1 MPRRILVVDDD
12 RDMCQMLEADL
23 RLREFDVQWF
33 TAPKEA
39 FEAAKQEDFDVV
51 LTDLNMPGM
60 NGIELCERIVS
71 NRPDIPV
78 VVVTAFGS
86 METAIEAIRV
96 GAFDFVTKPFDMEML
111 ALTLNRA
118 VRHRELQEKVKTLSE
133 VIEKSH
139 QPQELV
145 GESTVMQTLFHQ
157 LERIADSET
166 SVLITGESGTGKELV
181 ARALHERSRRCAGP
195 FVAINCAALPE
206 PLLESELF
214 GHVKGA
220 FTDARA
226 ASKGLILE
234 ADQGTLFLD
243 EIGEFP
249 LALQSK
255 LLRVLEERKVRP
267 VGGNKEVPF
276 DCRILTATNRDL
288 EVAVEA
294 GHFRE
299 DLFYRINVIQL
310 DVPPLRARGMDILLL
325 AQHYLLQFAK
335 KNNKEVTGISKP
347 VAEKLL
353 AYAWPGNVREMRN
366 VMERAVALTQ
376 FDKLTVEDLPKKIR
390 GYRSSQLV
398 IGSDD
403 PTDLVPLEE
412 FERRYIMHV
421 LKSVG
426 GNKSVAARKLGL
438 DRKTLYRRLER
449 YGKIENDNPTQKQ
462 TPAH

>member
-1 MPRRILVVDDD
+1 MPGRILVVDDD
-12 RDMCQMLEADL
+12 RDMCQMLEAGL

-33 TAPKEA
+33 TAPEEA
-39 FEAAKQEDFDVV
+39 FELAKHEDFDVV

-60 NGIELCERIVS
+60 NGIELCERVVA

-111 ALTLNRA
+111 ALTLGRA
-118 VRHRELQEKVKTLSE
+118 VSHRELQEKVKVLSKA
-133 VIEKSH
+133 VEKT
-139 QPQELV
+139 QRPQELI
-145 GESTVMQTLFHQ
+145 GESAAMQTLFAQ
-157 LERIADSET
+157 LTRIAGSEA

-181 ARALHERSRRCAGP
+181 AKALHQQSRRRDAP

-220 FTDARA
+220 FTDARD

-234 ADQGTLFLD
+234 ADHGTLFLD

-255 LLRVLEERKVRP
+255 LLRVLEERRVRP
-267 VGGNKEVPF
+267 VGGNKESPF
-276 DCRILTATNRDL
+276 DSRILTATNRDL
-288 EVAVEA
+288 EAAVEA
-294 GHFRE
+294 GRFRE
-299 DLFYRINVIQL
+299 DLFYRIDVIQL
-310 DVPPLRARGMDILLL
+310 GVPPLRARGMDILLL
-325 AQHYLLQFAK
+325 AQHYLTQFAQS
-335 KNNKEVTGISKP
+335 NNKDVTGISKP

-353 AYAWPGNVREMRN
+353 AYTWPGNVREMRN

-376 FDKLTVEDLPKKIR
+376 FDKLTVEDLPEKIR
-390 GYRSSQLV
+390 AYRSSQLV
-398 IGSDD
+398 IGGDD

-412 FERRYIMHV
+412 FEYRYIMHV
-421 LKSVG
+421 LKTVG

-438 DRKTLYRRLER
+438 DRKTLYRRLDR
-449 YGKIENDNPTQKQ
+449 YGKSGNNNP
-462 TPAH
+462 